1 MNPKQVGLSKGIDFS
16 KTAINPENLQTPEQL
31 EHFNFLQG
39 ELEISKIRNQI
50 ADIDLD
56 TALKRGEADRLLK
69 HPESYN
75 DLFDKALRNN
85 FEEWAQRL
93 SANNEA
99 TNNKNERAIDI
110 TEMQNGNK
118 ENEPQQTIEEKIKPK
133 TQGKK

>member
-1 MNPKQVGLSKGIDFS
+1 MKPKQAGLSKGIDFS
-16 KTAINPENLQTPEQL
+16 KTEINPENLQTPEQL
-31 EHFNFLQG
+31 EHFDFLRG

-69 HPESYN
+69 HPDSY
-75 DLFDKALRNN
+75 DDIFDKALRNN

-99 TNNKNERAIDI
+99 TNNKEESAIDI
-110 TEMQNGNK
+110 TNIQNSNEEK
-118 ENEPQQTIEEKIKPK
+118 EPQTIEENIKPK
-133 TQGKK
+133 VQGKK